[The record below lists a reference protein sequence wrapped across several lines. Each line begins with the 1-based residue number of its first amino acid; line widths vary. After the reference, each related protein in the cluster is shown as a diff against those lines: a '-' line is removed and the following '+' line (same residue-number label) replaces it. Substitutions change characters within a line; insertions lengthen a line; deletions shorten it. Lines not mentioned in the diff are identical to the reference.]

1 MFHER
6 RGGDDAS
13 ETTVNMTKSPVAPK
27 AGVQPCECAVIADP
41 PSLGSQAPLF
51 LVTFAP
57 ECSSKQKRKGQKHG
71 DTVAVHLVS

>member
-51 LVTFAP
+51 LVTVAP